1 MIKSLMLIAA
11 LLFSGV
17 SIADDDE
24 YNPDPW
30 EGFNRRVFAFNEVM
44 DKYVAKPLAQGYQYV
59 TPQDVDDSVTNFF
72 NNLGDVLVIVN
83 DLGQLKFGQALSDT
97 GRFLI
102 NSTVGFFGFFD
113 VATHIGLEKHD
124 EDFGQT
130 LGYWGVGTGPYLV
143 LPVLGPSTLRDA
155 GGKGLDWASGLSST
169 NIGDNLAQESGLFL
183 TENID
188 KRADLIASEGLITG
202 DKYVFL
208 RSLYLQR
215 REYLVNDGVTADD
228 FDDFDDFDDEEWD
241 DEEWDEDWDKEP
253 AQ

>member
-1 MIKSLMLIAA
+1 MS
-11 LLFSGV
+11 
-17 SIADDDE
+17 
-24 YNPDPW
+24 
-30 EGFNRRVFAFNEVM
+30 
-44 DKYVAKPLAQGYQYV
+44 
-59 TPQDVDDSVTNFF
+59 
-72 NNLGDVLVIVN
+72 VLVIGNAAV
-83 DLGQLKFGQALSDT
+83 DIAFEVDHLPRAGESMLAK
-97 GRFLI
+97 GRA
-102 NSTVGFFGFFD
+102 V
-113 VATHIGLEKHD
+113 
-124 EDFGQT
+124 
-130 LGYWGVGTGPYLV
+130 
-143 LPVLGPSTLRDA
+143 DA